1 MTSFFMKRNSRL
13 GSEGKEIVSFYVLL
27 LIFLAAACFVMAVY
41 LWEESER
48 EKEREGE
55 RRDRK
60 KKRLIIKLSSFALIF
75 FLRLATLT
83 FCKENIERLS
93 EENICFRSKFL
104 FSYCY
109 LPRWWNLA
117 TKSLR
122 QRTLMHLLCKQ

>member
-55 RRDRK
+55 RRDRG
-60 KKRLIIKLSSFALIF
+60 KKRLIIKLSSFVFICPH
-75 FLRLATLT
+75 FLSQA
-83 FCKENIERLS
+83 CN
-93 EENICFRSKFL
+93 
-104 FSYCY
+104 
-109 LPRWWNLA
+109 A
-117 TKSLR
+117 D
-122 QRTLMHLLCKQ
+122 LL